1 MTSSKHPSADI
12 VTGLGWGDEGKGV
25 TTAALVVEHG
35 ADRVVRFNGGQQ
47 AMHNVVHNGLH
58 HPFASYGSGTFSGV
72 PTFIGP
78 LCTADPLSALNEQES
93 LLGKGVL
100 TDQTRTIRVHE
111 DVKVTTP
118 LHIFVNHAK
127 ETLRGDNRHGSTGTG
142 FGETIAWEYYGND
155 PLRVKDVASTGTGKS
170 RTDAIVRTA
179 DWMSTYSGAM
189 GLDEMFPRNEILVIA
204 ERMIDAAAMVFTT
217 LCDDDFLESLSTGHT
232 VFEGA
237 QGFMLDENL
246 GLQPHTTWSTTTP
259 HNARVLA
266 DQAGIDDVTV
276 YGAMRTYATRHGAG
290 PLPHEGE
297 FHAEEMHNPVSQWAG
312 GMRTAPWVMD
322 DLDWAVSIVKPDFL
336 SVGHLD
342 LTDGKV
348 VTSDGMISLDDLDTP
363 AGITGY
369 GPEISDR
376 KFVH

>member
-1 MTSSKHPSADI
+1 
-12 VTGLGWGDEGKGV
+12 
-25 TTAALVVEHG
+25 
-35 ADRVVRFNGGQQ
+35 
-47 AMHNVVHNGLH
+47 
-58 HPFASYGSGTFSGV
+58 
-72 PTFIGP
+72 
-78 LCTADPLSALNEQES
+78 
-93 LLGKGVL
+93 
-100 TDQTRTIRVHE
+100 
-111 DVKVTTP
+111 
-118 LHIFVNHAK
+118 
-127 ETLRGDNRHGSTGTG
+127 
-142 FGETIAWEYYGND
+142 
-155 PLRVKDVASTGTGKS
+155 
-170 RTDAIVRTA
+170 
-179 DWMSTYSGAM
+179 
-189 GLDEMFPRNEILVIA
+189 MFPRNEILVIA
-204 ERMIDAAAMVFTT
+204 ERMVDAASMVFTT

-259 HNARVLA
+259 HNARILA
-266 DQAGIDDVTV
+266 DQVGIDAVTV

-297 FHAEEMHNPVSQWAG
+297 FQAEEIHNPVSQWAG

-322 DLDWAVSIVKPDFL
+322 DLNWAVSIVKPDFL

-348 VTSDGMISLDDLDTP
+348 VTSDGMISLDDLGTP

-376 KFVH
+376 KFVC

>member
-1 MTSSKHPSADI
+1 MKDI
-12 VTGLGWGDEGKGV
+12 
-25 TTAALVVEHG
+25 
-35 ADRVVRFNGGQQ
+35 
-47 AMHNVVHNGLH
+47 
-58 HPFASYGSGTFSGV
+58 
-72 PTFIGP
+72 
-78 LCTADPLSALNEQES
+78 
-93 LLGKGVL
+93 
-100 TDQTRTIRVHE
+100 
-111 DVKVTTP
+111 
-118 LHIFVNHAK
+118 
-127 ETLRGDNRHGSTGTG
+127 
-142 FGETIAWEYYGND
+142 
-155 PLRVKDVASTGTGKS
+155 ASTGSGRN
-170 RTDAIVRTA
+170 RTDAVVKAA
-179 DWMSTYSGAM
+179 DWMSTYDSAM

-376 KFVH
+376 KFVL